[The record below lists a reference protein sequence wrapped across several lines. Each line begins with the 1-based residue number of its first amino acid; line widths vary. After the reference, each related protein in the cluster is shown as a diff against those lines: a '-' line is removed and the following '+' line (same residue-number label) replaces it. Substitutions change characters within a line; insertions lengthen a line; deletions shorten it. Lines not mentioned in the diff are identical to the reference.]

1 MLSKIFRVI
10 ANAVR
15 LIGKPCYSRLLCVSR
30 TTRVEVSRKGRLAVG
45 KNFRTRH
52 NVELLVRDTAA
63 MEIGDNVFLNS
74 GCILTAREKIS
85 IGEGTIFG
93 PGVMVFDN
101 DHAIRDGYVCDNE
114 FVTAPVTIGKN
125 VWVGAGALILKGAV
139 LEDGCVVAAGS
150 VVKGRVRSG
159 TVFVQK
165 RTGEE
170 IPMERKEK
178 F

>member
-1 MLSKIFRVI
+1 MLSKMFRVI

-15 LIGKPCYSRLLCVSR
+15 LIGKPCYGRLLCIGRS
-30 TTRVEVSRKGRLAVG
+30 TRVEVSRRGHLSVGR
-45 KNFRTRH
+45 NFRTRH
-52 NVELLVRDTAA
+52 NVEILVRDTATV
-63 MEIGDNVFLNS
+63 EIGDNVFFNS

-85 IGEGTIFG
+85 VGDGTIFG

-101 DHAIRDGYVCDNE
+101 DHAMRDGRVLDTE
-114 FVTAPVTIGKN
+114 FVTAPVSIGKN

-150 VVKGRVRSG
+150 VVKGRVKSG

-165 RTGEE
+165 RKGEE
-170 IPMERKEK
+170 IPMEG
-178 F
+178 

>member
-1 MLSKIFRVI
+1 MLSKFFRVI
-10 ANAVR
+10 YNAVR
-15 LIGKPCYSRLLCVSR
+15 LIGKPCYSRLLCIGR
-30 TTRVEVSRKGRLAVG
+30 TTRVEISRKGRFAVG
-45 KNFRTRH
+45 HNFRTRH
-52 NVELLVRDTAA
+52 NVEILVRDAA
-63 MEIGDNVFLNS
+63 ALEIGDNVFFNS

-85 IGEGTIFG
+85 VGEGTIFG

-101 DHAIRDGYVCDNE
+101 DHAMRDGRVLDNE

-139 LEDGCVVAAGS
+139 LEDNCVVAAGS

-165 RTGEE
+165 RKGEE
-170 IPMERKEK
+170 IPMEGAEK
-178 F
+178 A